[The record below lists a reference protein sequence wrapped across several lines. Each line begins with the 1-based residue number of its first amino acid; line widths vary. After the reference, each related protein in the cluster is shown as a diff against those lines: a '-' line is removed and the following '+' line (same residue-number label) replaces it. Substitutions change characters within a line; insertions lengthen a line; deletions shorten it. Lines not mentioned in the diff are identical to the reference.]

1 MVISFVNA
9 KGGVGKTTL
18 SVSYAVWLKEKGYS
32 VAFID
37 ADKQRLSSDWLKA
50 VEPEV
55 EQWQIN
61 EEQVMLDRIVE
72 VRDNVDFL
80 IVDGPAGDSSL
91 TRVILLRS
99 DIAFLP
105 CGPSELD
112 LKGTQDEIKVVKS
125 VQDIREG
132 KPSAYFI
139 PNRVKPDQI
148 LTRELFDIGDGLGIP
163 FTKNYLKQ
171 RDPYADAPGQQTV
184 VWRMGW
190 LRRQAGN
197 EMKNLFEE
205 IVGYDNTTETRKL
218 VGNE

>member
-148 LTRELFDIGDGLGIP
+148 LTKELFDIGDGLGIP

-205 IVGYDNTTETRKL
+205 IVGYDNTTETRKF